1 MNQSVYI
8 GLGSNLG
15 DRAKNLN
22 DAIAALNPGVQLVK
36 CSPVY
41 ETHPWGYQD
50 QPQFLNQVVL
60 GMTELSPRDLLSHL
74 KDIENRLGR
83 VATFQYG
90 PRLIDLDILL
100 YADQVIDLPG
110 LKIPH
115 PYLEQRAFVLV
126 PLVQLAPDLVHPV
139 LNRTLKE
146 LLNQIDASG
155 VHQTTAETC

>member
-1 MNQSVYI
+1 MEQSVYI
-8 GLGSNLG
+8 GLGTNLG
-15 DRAKNLN
+15 DRIRNLEA
-22 DAIAALNPGVQLVK
+22 AITALNPSVQSK
-36 CSPVY
+36 RCSPVY
-41 ETHPWGYQD
+41 ETLPWGYQE

-60 GMTELSPRDLLSHL
+60 ASTELSPQDLLAHL
-74 KDIENRLGR
+74 KGIERRLGR
-83 VATFQYG
+83 EATFRYG

-139 LNRTLKE
+139 LNLTLKE
-146 LLNQIDASG
+146 LLDQIDASG
-155 VHQTTAETC
+155 VCKISAETC

>member
-1 MNQSVYI
+1 MDQSVYI

-15 DRAKNLN
+15 DRVKNLK
-22 DAIAALNPGVQLVK
+22 DAIAALNPGVRLMK

-41 ETHPWGYQD
+41 ETLPWGYQE
-50 QPQFLNQVVL
+50 QPVFLNQVIL
-60 GMTELSPRDLLSHL
+60 GTTEMSPEDLLHHL
-74 KDIENRLGR
+74 KGIEHHLGR

-146 LLNQIDASG
+146 LLDQIDASG
-155 VHQTTAETC
+155 VHQITVEPC